1 MSIGSRLKEARISK
15 KITQTD
21 LASAIGVT
29 KGAIGNYETDV
40 SSPKEDILIR
50 LMKYLD
56 IDANYLYQDYMSTAD
71 GALTFQFSDDEYRLV
86 DLYRGADDRAKRDA
100 IRILKANQQ
109 KNTSQSAI

>member
-71 GALTFQFSDDEYRLV
+71 GALTFQFSDDEYLEYYSDMLREN
-86 DLYRGADDRAKRDA
+86 K
-100 IRILKANQQ
+100 ILRKKL
-109 KNTSQSAI
+109 KNIQEDFEE

>member
-1 MSIGSRLKEARISK
+1 MSIGSRLKEARINK

-56 IDANYLYQDYMSTAD
+56 IDANYLYQDYMASDD
-71 GALTFQFSDDEYRLV
+71 GTPTFQFSEDEYRLV
-86 DLYRGADDRAKRDA
+86 DLYRGADDRARREA
-100 IRILKANQQ
+100 LWILEENQQ
-109 KNTSQSAI
+109 KISSQSAI